1 MDLSEPSAAVCPS
14 LDGPV
19 LAVLAATTR
28 ALSVREV
35 ARLVARGSFEGVRKA
50 LLRLTEHGL
59 VRVYEAG
66 NATLYTLNRSHVAAP
81 AVELLV
87 DLRAELLRRI
97 TEAVAGWEVAPIH
110 ASVFGSAARGDGDTA
125 SDIDVF
131 LVRPRRVAADD
142 PVWRAQ
148 TDMLAEQIHAWSGN
162 HLGLAEVS
170 ETELP
175 RVARTAA
182 GRNIRNDGIAIVG
195 KPIEKILRTAAWRP
209 RHASSPARPRTR
221 GPDSPTPASSSR
233 SQNSSP
239 TKT

>member
-1 MDLSEPSAAVCPS
+1 VDLSEPSAALCPS

-50 LLRLTEHGL
+50 LIRMTEHGL
-59 VRVYEAG
+59 VLVDEAG

-81 AVELLV
+81 AVELLAG
-87 DLRAELLRRI
+87 LRTELLARI
-97 TEAVAGWEVAPIH
+97 TEAIAGWRVAPVH
-110 ASVFGSAARGDGDTA
+110 ASVFGSAASGDGDTA

-131 LVRPRRVAADD
+131 LVRPRRVSADD
-142 PVWRAQ
+142 PAWRAQ

-182 GRNIRNDGIAIVG
+182 ARNIRNDGITIAG
-195 KPIEKILRTAAWRP
+195 KPVEKVLRSAA
-209 RHASSPARPRTR
+209 
-221 GPDSPTPASSSR
+221 
-233 SQNSSP
+233 
-239 TKT
+239 

>member
-1 MDLSEPSAAVCPS
+1 MDVSEPSAAVCPS

-19 LAVLAATTR
+19 LVVLAGTTR

-50 LLRLTEHGL
+50 LIRMTEHGL
-59 VRVYEAG
+59 VLVDEAG
-66 NATLYTLNRSHVAAP
+66 NATLYSLNRSHVAAP

-87 DLRAELLRRI
+87 DLRAEFLRRI
-97 TEAVAGWEVAPIH
+97 TEAVAGWVMATVH
-110 ASVFGSAARGDGDTA
+110 ASVFGSVARGDGDTA

-131 LVRPRRVAADD
+131 LVRPRRVPADD
-142 PVWRAQ
+142 PAWRAQ
-148 TDMLAEQIHAWSGN
+148 TDMLAELIHAWSGN

-182 GRNIRNDGIAIVG
+182 GRNIRNDGITIAG
-195 KPIEKILRTAAWRP
+195 KPVEKILRTAA
-209 RHASSPARPRTR
+209 
-221 GPDSPTPASSSR
+221 
-233 SQNSSP
+233 
-239 TKT
+239 